1 MSFMGKTHF
10 DVEEKRAK
18 GDDDDVVV
26 VEGGS
31 PPKRLMA
38 EIYQHFTN
46 PWSPGSDRSK
56 RQREREKERLSR
68 RKWEPQHFFKIINCS
83 PSPTRPLQG
92 LWKVFYCSK
101 LLFFVLNSIVFSVV
115 I

>member
-1 MSFMGKTHF
+1 MGKTHF

-83 PSPTRPLQG
+83 PTPTRPLQG